1 MKTPLRARLKKC
13 VSCGQAK
20 PLTEYA
26 NHSHRRCSACY
37 DFSGGGQSHTEREAR
52 RIVDMLRRKSSKPVR
67 NSTSSDIYTAPELR
81 APVRPGAMDAMAL
94 PSRMGD
100 RLYYRDGRVEII

>member
-13 VSCGQAK
+13 VACGQAK
-20 PLTEYA
+20 PLTEYTA
-26 NHSHRRCSACY
+26 RGHKSCSACIA
-37 DFSGGGQSHTEREAR
+37 FTHGGNAHTERSAR
-52 RIVDMLRRKSSKPVR
+52 AIVDMLRRKASKPVS
-67 NSTSSDIYTAPELR
+67 NSTSSEIYTAPELR